1 MGLKVHLD
9 SELVSDLSHLRATLS
24 GQAAVSFGSEYHGA
38 LAGAIAAC
46 DILDF
51 RDDPMTSTLK
61 KVIYQYA

>member
-1 MGLKVHLD
+1 MQID
-9 SELVSDLSHLRATLS
+9 TSLVSEISMLRQTLS
-24 GQAAVSFGSEYHGA
+24 SQDASVFGAEYHGA
-38 LAGAIAAC
+38 LSGAIAAC